1 MVQGEFQFSATVS
14 KSKTSDVK
22 PKKKVAPAKTPRILT
37 VTQVTRLIKT
47 LTEENQAIGA
57 LPEFFQVDIKL
68 GHAIGIGA
76 LIS

>member
-37 VTQVTRLIKT
+37 VTQVTRLIKKAINEQ
-47 LTEENQAIGA
+47 LPGKPSFLEN
-57 LPEFFQVDIKL
+57 F
-68 GHAIGIGA
+68 GHALSNRIGVVDD
-76 LIS
+76 